1 MQIVTICIQ
10 PLKGNKMKTL
20 IATIMSVFALSAMAA
35 DAPKAPEAK
44 KEVTAQPAPHKSEAP
59 KEHKKADTKVEAKA
73 PAAK

>member
-1 MQIVTICIQ
+1 
-10 PLKGNKMKTL
+10 MKTL
-20 IATIMSVFALSAMAA
+20 IATVLTAFAFTAMAA

-73 PAAK
+73 PATK